1 MALHWLY
8 PFDHKMI
15 LSDMVLNNE
24 NCWVSIAVT
33 SILPQ
38 RSRHAEQGMKQFYNI
53 GLIKIDIVAVH

>member
-1 MALHWLY
+1 
-8 PFDHKMI
+8 MI

-38 RSRHAEQGMKQFYNI
+38 RSRHEEQGMKQFYNI